1 MGDDSRPSNH
11 LRLASEQ
18 SDQELACKQEAEAV
32 AHTLRRLAA
41 NLIRIT
47 RGAGKP
53 YELTDDCISFIKA
66 IEGYIDRTQQSPPF
80 HDFQAM
86 LSIERA
92 FAVELS
98 DEQFE
103 LECARDQMVHGALQ
117 ITASRLLKQNT
128 QESAGSSWNSSQL

>member
-47 RGAGKP
+47 RGKS
-53 YELTDDCISFIKA
+53 E
-66 IEGYIDRTQQSPPF
+66 
-80 HDFQAM
+80 
-86 LSIERA
+86 ER
-92 FAVELS
+92 L
-98 DEQFE
+98 
-103 LECARDQMVHGALQ
+103 
-117 ITASRLLKQNT
+117 
-128 QESAGSSWNSSQL
+128 